1 MNSKL
6 TRTCLSLSLAA
17 VVVLFAARELKAH
30 AILVEATPKEGA
42 TVSGPEVPVRLR
54 FNVRIDGERSR
65 VTLVRSAGVAKQL
78 PLDKQAT
85 PDVLTTKAEGLVA
98 GKYKLQWQVL
108 AADGHISRGEVN
120 FTVQ

>member
-1 MNSKL
+1 MKSKL
-6 TRTCLSLSLAA
+6 ARTSLSLGLCA
-17 VVVLFAARELKAH
+17 VMVLFTARELRAH
-30 AILVEATPKEGA
+30 AILVEATPKTGA
-42 TVSGPEVPVRLR
+42 TISGPDVPIRLR

-65 VTLVRSAGVAKQL
+65 VTLVRPAGMAKQL

-85 PDVLTTKAEGLVA
+85 PDVLTTKAEGLIA

-108 AADGHISRGEVN
+108 AADGHISRGELT